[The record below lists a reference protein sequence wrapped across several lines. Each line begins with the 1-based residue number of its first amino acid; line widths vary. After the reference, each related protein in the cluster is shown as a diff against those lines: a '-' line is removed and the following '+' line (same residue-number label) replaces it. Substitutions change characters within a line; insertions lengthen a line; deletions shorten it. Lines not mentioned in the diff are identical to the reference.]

1 MPNDDQLLSGWLDTQ
16 LGNTNDL
23 EGEWAV
29 DVIDCDQTFDANTTS
44 PYPASSGALRTP
56 VFSSI
61 FYISVILT
69 GMVSEHR

>member
-1 MPNDDQLLSGWLDTQ
+1 MGQV
-16 LGNTNDL
+16 
-23 EGEWAV
+23 EWGV

-56 VFSSI
+56 VLSSI
-61 FYISVILT
+61 FYVSLILA